1 MQEGVGRLVGGRRYK
16 VRLKPKEELV
26 ELVAERCFRERWFR
40 DYMDGQVGV
49 LHYDSEK
56 PAGYEYW
63 VLWED
68 TFWYYRPECLK
79 VLGEVG

>member
-1 MQEGVGRLVGGRRYK
+1 MSEGRLVSGRKYK
-16 VRLKPKEELV
+16 VRLKPKEELIEV
-26 ELVAERCFRERWFR
+26 VAERRFRERWFR

-56 PAGYEYW
+56 PASHVYR
-63 VLWED
+63 VRWEGD
-68 TFWYYRPECLK
+68 FWYYRLGCLK